1 MVSVKV
7 VTIKAIEATPA
18 NFEDYGQVIEAS
30 SDSVGF
36 GPHDAQ
42 LDLTQGIPRFSIF
55 TNLQKWK
62 ILTKFY
68 MLIFEIFFH
77 FLFLGWIGHLDSLA
91 YMHLSI

>member
-1 MVSVKV
+1 V

-30 SDSVGF
+30 PDSVGF

-55 TNLQKWK
+55 TNLQKNENSYQ
-62 ILTKFY
+62 ILYANFRD
-68 MLIFEIFFH
+68 FFH
-77 FLFLGWIGHLDSLA
+77 FNFWVGLTIWNLLLICTC
-91 YMHLSI
+91 